1 MKSIVLKAF
10 CLLFVLG
17 YTGSALAI
25 GQAGDT
31 RIQANGSMILAE
43 TGDDTIISIL
53 QFQSYTSDTLVV
65 GGYLAI
71 TDSGGF
77 STSTIG
83 ITVKNTFPSGSDSV
97 PYVGAAGLLLSN
109 DFDDEFVYSVNAGVD
124 IYVEENFGYN
134 FDVTQG
140 LTSDHY
146 EDTTLSF
153 GGFYEF

>member
-1 MKSIVLKAF
+1 MKSLVLKVF

-17 YTGSALAI
+17 YTGSALAV
-25 GQAGDT
+25 GQAGDS
-31 RIQANGSMILAE
+31 RLQANGSLILAE
-43 TGDDTIISIL
+43 QGDDTTIIIA
-53 QFQSYTSDTLVV
+53 QFQSYRTDTLLL
-65 GGYLAI
+65 GAYLANF
-71 TDSGGF
+71 DSGGF
-77 STSTIG
+77 ASSTIG

-140 LTSDHY
+140 LTSDEY